1 MAYWQRLVRDLHQ
14 DRNPGFR
21 STDDVEEQIKNVEG
35 DRGIPRG
42 KGQMSHTLSVACRT
56 ERESPKGPA
65 WSNHSSPLLQSGQSL
80 WFWGEGRECEEW
92 GERWLLKSFT
102 FTSSYIHSL
111 LNQWV
116 KYQRPVECR
125 FPCLMNLLDSVFYL
139 GPQ

>member
-1 MAYWQRLVRDLHQ
+1 MATV
-14 DRNPGFR
+14 GFLYLTPELNL
-21 STDDVEEQIKNVEG
+21 STKYSQSWPASLWDSTF
-35 DRGIPRG
+35 IPRG